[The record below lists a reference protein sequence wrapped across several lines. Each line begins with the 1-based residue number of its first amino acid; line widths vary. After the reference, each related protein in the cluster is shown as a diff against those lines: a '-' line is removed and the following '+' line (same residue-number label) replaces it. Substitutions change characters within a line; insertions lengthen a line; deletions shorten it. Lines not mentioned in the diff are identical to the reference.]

1 MYLSTESRSLPDP
14 HPSAMLVSQD
24 LVDCCTL
31 NDGCDGGTMEK
42 AFECVKEA
50 NGIDTESHYP
60 YTAGVGAIT

>member
-1 MYLSTESRSLPDP
+1 
-14 HPSAMLVSQD
+14 
-24 LVDCCTL
+24 
-31 NDGCDGGTMEK
+31 MEK